1 MQVTFG
7 CENIEKKFTNRLI
20 FRGVNVSLES
30 GSSLAVTGRNGSGKS
45 TLVKILA
52 NLLKETS
59 GKMSLKISGKE
70 IQREKYYLH
79 TGFVAPYLNLYDELT
94 AFENLKFFSKL
105 KAESKNSDNEIK
117 ELLEK
122 VNLYKRRNDAVKSY
136 SSGMKQRLKYA
147 FAVLSDPELLI
158 LDEPRSNLDKEGI
171 KLAYGIAEKQKERGI
186 LIIATNDREDT
197 EICSAVLNIEDYKGN
212 NKS

>member
-7 CENIEKKFTNRLI
+7 CENIEKKFVNRLI
-20 FRGVNVSLES
+20 FRGVNISLES
-30 GSSLAVTGRNGSGKS
+30 GSSIAVTGRNGSGKS
-45 TLVKILA
+45 TLVKILS

-59 GKMSLKISGKE
+59 GKISLNINGRE

-94 AFENLKFFSKL
+94 ALENLRFFSGL
-105 KAESKNSDNEIK
+105 KMCGKDYDGYIND
-117 ELLEK
+117 LLEK

-147 FAVLSDPELLI
+147 FAVLNNPELLI
-158 LDEPRSNLDKEGI
+158 LDEPRSNLDNEGI
-171 KLAYGIAEKQKERGI
+171 KLAYEIAEKQKEKGI
-186 LIIATNDREDT
+186 LILATNDREDT
-197 EICSAVLNIEDYKGN
+197 ELCSSVLNIENYKGN
-212 NKS
+212 NKP